1 MSLDY
6 LENGATLDHVDD
18 LNDVL
23 MAEARAE
30 RRVHRL
36 IEQRGRSQ

>member
-6 LENGATLDHVDD
+6 LDNGATLDDVDD

-30 RRVHRL
+30 RRVRKL
-36 IEQRGRSQ
+36 IEARRPS